1 MLCLSNLILLGLN
14 TYFSY
19 KIFTLRYNL
28 SMKRKKDI
36 ITRLYKHVLI
46 FIVLLFGGIYLISTV
61 EEQQKDRYLEM
72 QTELLLAKYN
82 TNYKYF
88 KIMAADIYS
97 MYQDNKYI
105 INTLSQVQN
114 ADKETKAKLREN
126 LYKKLYKKYKR
137 LKNMGILQLHFHTK
151 ENISFLRMHEKTKFG
166 DDLSSFRESVVL
178 ANKTLQPQDGFEIG
192 KVVHGF
198 RFVFPLFNKKEHIGS
213 MEVSFSSE
221 KLIESV
227 ANNNVIHSHF
237 LVSKQIVDNVVFSDI
252 KDLRY
257 QPSTESPKFVLEYS
271 THGTL
276 ENQNIH
282 KSIFNKDSVQRI
294 TKFMETGHDFSTS
307 DSYNYESSVGSF
319 VAIKGVKD
327 TGTIAYLAIY
337 SESDYLDN
345 LIIEEKY
352 IKILYTA
359 IMFLIFLFSI
369 YASLTRDKLHAMAHF
384 DELTSLP
391 NRAYFYI
398 QLDQELK
405 RAKRLKNNLSIM
417 FIDLDGFKA
426 VNDTYGHDIGDALL
440 VDVSRR
446 LEQCVRDVDI
456 VARLGGD
463 EFTVVLTEIKEIEDS
478 ARIADKIIKK
488 LGKDFIINKKVV
500 NIGASIGI
508 SSFPN
513 NGEDS
518 DTLIKKADHA
528 MYIAKESGKNRAIVH
543 KEEKKENITDV

>member
-1 MLCLSNLILLGLN
+1 
-14 TYFSY
+14 
-19 KIFTLRYNL
+19 
-28 SMKRKKDI
+28 MKRKKDI

-257 QPSTESPKFVLEYS
+257 QASEESPKFLLEYS

-405 RAKRLKNNLSIM
+405 RAKRLKNNLSVM